1 MPTQSGLV
9 VEAEEDSSAEEED
22 VADDDDQGG
31 FKTPLP
37 KGLDHET
44 CKRM

>member
-1 MPTQSGLV
+1 MLTQSGLV
-9 VEAEEDSSAEEED
+9 GEAEEDSPAEAD

-37 KGLDHET
+37 KGLDLET